1 MNKKMSLAEMKSKIE
16 EFFPKEM
23 VEKLK
28 VNNELELYINVVL
41 ESLMDMGYSER
52 FLKEAF
58 LLATYSY
65 WNSIEKT
72 FNNQKQER
80 VSSYL

>member
-16 EFFPKEM
+16 ELFPKEM

-28 VNNELELYINVVL
+28 VNNDLELYINVVL

-52 FLKEAF
+52 FLKKEF
-58 LLATYSY
+58 LLATY
-65 WNSIEKT
+65 IAT
-72 FNNQKQER
+72 GI
-80 VSSYL
+80 V

>member
-1 MNKKMSLAEMKSKIE
+1 MSLAEMKSKIE

-58 LLATYSY
+58 LLATY
-65 WNSIEKT
+65 IAT
-72 FNNQKQER
+72 GI
-80 VSSYL
+80 V

>member
-1 MNKKMSLAEMKSKIE
+1 
-16 EFFPKEM
+16 M

-58 LLATYSY
+58 LLATY
-65 WNSIEKT
+65 IAT
-72 FNNQKQER
+72 GI
-80 VSSYL
+80 V

>member
-1 MNKKMSLAEMKSKIE
+1 MNKKMSLASMKSKIE
-16 EFFPKEM
+16 ELFPKEK

-58 LLATYSY
+58 LLATY
-65 WNSIEKT
+65 IAT
-72 FNNQKQER
+72 GI
-80 VSSYL
+80 V

>member
-1 MNKKMSLAEMKSKIE
+1 MSLASMKSKIE
-16 EFFPKEM
+16 ELFPKEK

-58 LLATYSY
+58 LLATY
-65 WNSIEKT
+65 IAT
-72 FNNQKQER
+72 GI
-80 VSSYL
+80 V

>member
-1 MNKKMSLAEMKSKIE
+1 MNKKMSLAEMKSTIE
-16 EFFPKEM
+16 ELFPKEM

-41 ESLMDMGYSER
+41 ESLMDMGYSEH

-58 LLATYSY
+58 LLATY
-65 WNSIEKT
+65 IAT
-72 FNNQKQER
+72 GI
-80 VSSYL
+80 V

>member
-1 MNKKMSLAEMKSKIE
+1 MNKKMSLASMKSKIE
-16 EFFPKEM
+16 ELFPKEK

-52 FLKEAF
+52 F
-58 LLATYSY
+58 
-65 WNSIEKT
+65 
-72 FNNQKQER
+72 
-80 VSSYL
+80 